1 MKWVWSACRQ
11 LLRGASCRGPPTT
24 PGSDAKPNSSQQPL
38 RSASLTLP
46 PALQEELL
54 QADPELAPEAAA
66 DIIERN
72 LPRHTLFEPR
82 TDLMPRPVSVDG
94 SAAGSSCGG
103 GGARGSEGGASAAAS
118 AATKALAALPRQTP
132 PEPRR
137 VSRERFD
144 EMEAQGEFIA
154 VQGVLFRHERARCRV
169 GAVLYAEE
177 GAAPDS
183 AECYRCGGG
192 WWASA

>member
-1 MKWVWSACRQ
+1 MWSACRR

-54 QADPELAPEAAA
+54 EADPELAPEVAA

-82 TDLMPRPVSVDG
+82 TDLMPRPDSVDG
-94 SAAGSSCGG
+94 SAAGSSYGG
-103 GGARGSEGGASAAAS
+103 GRGSEGGASAAAS

-137 VSRERFD
+137 VSREQFD
-144 EMEAQGEFIA
+144 EMEARREFVA

-169 GAVLYAEE
+169 GAVLYVEE
-177 GAAPDS
+177 GAVAPDS
-183 AECYRCGGG
+183 AEYCRCGGG
-192 WWASA
+192 